1 MLDDIRAGRLCR
13 LLAQGTCEREQTD
26 VVCPSR
32 RHLPPRMR
40 VLIDFFVAI
49 GRAAEARFTHVGE
62 PVEDDRMSPA

>member
-1 MLDDIRAGRLCR
+1 
-13 LLAQGTCEREQTD
+13 
-26 VVCPSR
+26 
-32 RHLPPRMR
+32 MR